1 MAATTCRRWPNN
13 TTDKQWRAEVEQL
26 TWQLHRKVLGLTSSA
41 ARCA

>member
-13 TTDKQWRAEVEQL
+13 TTDKQWRAVEQL